1 MALPTATNLVTM
13 NWSFNGQ
20 PFVEVPAKST
30 IDLTTMDWAF
40 QGQPFVRNEYGGG
53 IAGWANIA
61 KINGI
66 TASSIA
72 KYLGIAVADIAKI
85 NGVAV

>member
-1 MALPTATNLVTM
+1 MAIYDWAL
-13 NWSFNGQ
+13 GQ
-20 PFVEVPAKST
+20 PVVTNAQY
-30 IDLTTMDWAF
+30 DWAL
-40 QGQPFVRNEYGGG
+40 GQPYIVYLAEEA
-53 IAGWANIA
+53 AGWANIA